1 MRYVGFQVLGAL
13 STSLLV
19 VLFVDGLGVGR
30 VWAYLASIPP
40 VTVSLFLANRFWTF
54 GERGVPPRSAGGR
67 RRGLVGRLRR

>member
-1 MRYVGFQVLGAL
+1 MARTDRRLVGFQALGAL

-40 VTVSLFLANRFWTF
+40 VTVSLLLANRFWTF
-54 GERGVPPRSAGGR
+54 AERR
-67 RRGLVGRLRR
+67 

>member
-1 MRYVGFQVLGAL
+1 MLGAL

-40 VTVSLFLANRFWTF
+40 VTVSLFLVNRFWTF
-54 GERGVPPRSAGGR
+54 RERR
-67 RRGLVGRLRR
+67 

>member
-1 MRYVGFQVLGAL
+1 MGFQVLGAL

-40 VTVSLFLANRFWTF
+40 VTVGLFLANRVWVFS
-54 GERGVPPRSAGGR
+54 ERR
-67 RRGLVGRLRR
+67 